1 MANLETRATL
11 GTRHDTETNEEAKK
25 TQYRKCK
32 RLETRTPQKN
42 WEYHEVLAKGK
53 KFQLLIKTPA
63 VLLIIN
69 LIQVFSVIE

>member
-53 KFQLLIKTPA
+53 KF
-63 VLLIIN
+63 
-69 LIQVFSVIE
+69 